1 MRKKNVIG
9 TLILI
14 RNNIV
19 QNLKRKHDVTNV
31 LVTAEN
37 KCTSVLN
44 LVHLCTQFGSLVHHG
59 AQYTKTLHL
68 AYVTLLGSN
77 TVHIADK
84 WL

>member
-1 MRKKNVIG
+1 M
-9 TLILI
+9 ILI

-19 QNLKRKHDVTNV
+19 QNLKTKHDVTNV

-44 LVHLCTQFGSLVHHG
+44 LVHLCPQFGALVHRG
-59 AQYTKTLHL
+59 AQCTKTVHL
-68 AYVTLLGSN
+68 AYVVLLGSN

>member
-1 MRKKNVIG
+1 M
-9 TLILI
+9 
-14 RNNIV
+14 
-19 QNLKRKHDVTNV
+19 TNV

-77 TVHIADK
+77 TVHILLEHDIIVQFSVMINS
-84 WL
+84 